1 MFSKET
7 YVNRRAEL
15 KKLVK
20 SGIIILFG
28 NNESPA
34 NFPANG
40 YYPFRQ
46 DSTFLYYFGP
56 KRDGLVGVIDV
67 DNDKELLIGN
77 DIDIDDIVWYG
88 SVDSVHDMAEH
99 AGVKESAPMKQLQ
112 VICDNA
118 MKEKRTI
125 HFLPPY
131 RHDTMIQIFDL
142 LGIHPSK
149 QREAASVELI
159 KAVVKMRSTKEQ
171 QEIEEIERACA
182 IGYKMHTTAMR
193 VTKPGVTEKYVGG
206 QVNGI
211 ANSYGAMVSFP
222 TIFSQHGEIMHGNP
236 SMAVLESGRLALCDC
251 GGETME
257 HYCSDNTRT
266 FPVNG
271 KFTQRQLEIYS
282 IVEDCHDL
290 ALKISKPGVKYF
302 DVHMD
307 VCRLMTDRLKEL
319 GLMMGDTEEAVRAG
333 AHAMFLPHGL
343 GHMMGMDVHDMEGL
357 GQTYVGF
364 DDETRPN
371 LEQFGTNCLRM
382 GRRLEEGFV
391 VTDEPGIY
399 FIPALIDEWRAKG
412 LHKDFINYEKL
423 ETYKDFGGIRIE
435 DDILITRDGCRF
447 LGEERIPYHPK
458 DVEDFMSKN
467 YVQDYMI

>member
-7 YVNRRAEL
+7 YLNRRAEL

-435 DDILITRDGCRF
+435 DDILITSDGCRF

-467 YVQDYMI
+467 